1 MEYSQ
6 RSSSLIMIKKETKRK
21 EPSGNHRRFAHHEIT
36 EKRRENSGDTKKRGL
51 SSFQASVVTVQ
62 LPRI

>member
-1 MEYSQ
+1 
-6 RSSSLIMIKKETKRK
+6 MIKKETKRK

-36 EKRRENSGDTKKRGL
+36 EKGEKILETQKKKGL
-51 SSFQASVVTVQ
+51 SSFQVSVVTIQ